1 MSPRK
6 YRDTRSFI
14 ESVANNPTLSL
25 LENAETKKRA
35 AEDSSEEET
44 VEEKQSK
51 RKMTARMQP
60 GGMSRK
66 ALEARAEKGRETRR
80 QKAESQEN
88 VIVLTDDEASETQ
101 ESTAA
106 ENSKEHIASM
116 IMTQG
121 MCKRYKAFEHPMGGV
136 NMDYFE
142 RSGIPQIYDHLR
154 TYAADRDRSMFAIFE
169 ELVTHVDRS
178 VDRPHRAK
186 QRFMGRSAIRCYL
199 WAFSLGVDSFRDIF
213 ANFGWST
220 NRWAAKFTAL
230 FLLPRI
236 NIDCVLN
243 ENGELE
249 FSTKTK
255 SQTNMVVSS
264 QEASFSLLQIF
275 RHFELGETPGD
286 ALYEKFDTGHWGILM
301 AYSDVYR
308 DIVIPEWNQKN
319 EQFRLK
325 YREDLLLYFSKNEA
339 KIRAKKSEMKKEAE
353 RTSYFKLVEEIMLEI
368 EGTIDSDKT
377 HPFWTEDYE
386 IIKTTF
392 ESDWKNR
399 KNKE

>member
-51 RKMTARMQP
+51 RKRTARMQP

-66 ALEARAEKGRETRR
+66 ASEARAEKGRETRR

-88 VIVLTDDEASETQ
+88 VIVLTDDEVSETQ

-154 TYAADRDRSMFAIFE
+154 T
-169 ELVTHVDRS
+169 
-178 VDRPHRAK
+178 
-186 QRFMGRSAIRCYL
+186 
-199 WAFSLGVDSFRDIF
+199 
-213 ANFGWST
+213 
-220 NRWAAKFTAL
+220 
-230 FLLPRI
+230 
-236 NIDCVLN
+236 
-243 ENGELE
+243 
-249 FSTKTK
+249 
-255 SQTNMVVSS
+255 
-264 QEASFSLLQIF
+264 
-275 RHFELGETPGD
+275 
-286 ALYEKFDTGHWGILM
+286 
-301 AYSDVYR
+301 
-308 DIVIPEWNQKN
+308 
-319 EQFRLK
+319 
-325 YREDLLLYFSKNEA
+325 
-339 KIRAKKSEMKKEAE
+339 
-353 RTSYFKLVEEIMLEI
+353 
-368 EGTIDSDKT
+368 
-377 HPFWTEDYE
+377 
-386 IIKTTF
+386 
-392 ESDWKNR
+392 
-399 KNKE
+399 